1 MGVSLRSQGVSL
13 LLALTAGVGLGILYD
28 LLRPLRRR
36 CGDMLWDLLFCAA
49 AAFLCFCLAM
59 RSGSAA
65 LGTGELAASLL
76 GLLGYFS
83 LMSPLVLP
91 IFENSVSRIGVF
103 SNKALIAEKKIR
115 K

>member
-59 RSGSAA
+59 RAGSAA

-76 GLLGYFS
+76 GLLGYLS
-83 LMSPLVLP
+83 LVSPFVFP
-91 IFENSVSRIGVF
+91 IFENLVNRIGVF
-103 SNKALIAEKKIR
+103 PIMALISKKKIR

>member
-1 MGVSLRSQGVSL
+1 MGVSLRSQGISL
-13 LLALTAGVGLGILYD
+13 LLALAAGVSLGILYD

-36 CGDMLWDLLFCAA
+36 GRDTLWDLLFCAA

-65 LGTGELAASLL
+65 LGTGELATSLL
-76 GLLGYFS
+76 GLLGYFF
-83 LMSPLVLP
+83 LMSPFDFP
-91 IFENSVSRIGVF
+91 IFENLAKRIGVL
-103 SNKALIAEKKIR
+103 SLKALIFEKKFR